1 MRLRALRQIELDTP
15 QRFTVR
21 VCLCARLRGSV
32 LLFLCVCVHW
42 CRVCVCVCVG
52 SSFLRKGTIAAG
64 VNGWMEDKGTKKKH
78 FREFSQFSEMDK
90 HNNMK

>member
-1 MRLRALRQIELDTP
+1 M
-15 QRFTVR
+15 
-21 VCLCARLRGSV
+21 
-32 LLFLCVCVHW
+32 
-42 CRVCVCVCVG
+42 CVG
-52 SSFLRKGTIAAG
+52 SSFLRKGTIAVG